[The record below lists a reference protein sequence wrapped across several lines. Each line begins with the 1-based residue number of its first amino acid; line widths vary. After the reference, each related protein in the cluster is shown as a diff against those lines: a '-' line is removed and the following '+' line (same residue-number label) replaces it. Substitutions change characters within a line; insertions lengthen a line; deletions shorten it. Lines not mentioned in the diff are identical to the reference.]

1 MYVNTVKDKWKM
13 VKIEERTRK
22 LCNSGCKRSG
32 QTARARKFGS
42 FARDEDSGSICFA
55 VVADNERI
63 QLTARIVQGRRDCA
77 EHTRVHD
84 WIAATVGDVN
94 GERIQWCEAIR

>member
-1 MYVNTVKDKWKM
+1 MEMTRLK
-13 VKIEERTRK
+13 ERTRK

-42 FARDEDSGSICFA
+42 FARDENSGSICLA

-63 QLTARIVQGRRDCA
+63 QLTARIVQGRCDRA
-77 EHTRVHD
+77 EHTRIHD
-84 WIAATVGDVN
+84 CIAATVGDVK
-94 GERIQWCEAIR
+94 GEHIQRCEAIR